1 MPIYLY
7 WGEDDFAIAK
17 AVTKLQQKILD
28 PDWLQFNYH
37 RFSGERIEVTIEA
50 LNEIMTPVFGI
61 GEKLVWLADTTIM
74 QQCSADLLGELQRT
88 LPVVSD
94 NCHLLLTTTKK
105 PDGRLKSTKLVQKY
119 AQIKE
124 FSLIPYW
131 NTKALCQQ
139 VRQLAQEIGIKL
151 TASAIELLVESVGN
165 NTRQLWNELEKLS
178 VYYNSSNNAYAVIE
192 RDLVATLVTCNTQNS
207 LQLAA
212 AIRDGKTDLAL
223 TLINDLLNHNEPPLK
238 IVATLVKQF
247 RTWAI
252 VKSMMEA
259 GEKEHKAI
267 AQAAEIPNPHRIKYI
282 LQEIK
287 SVNSAQLLSALP
299 LLLDLEYGL
308 KRGGDSLSTLQTQA
322 VKMCNLAT
330 TR

>member
-1 MPIYLY
+1 MGIYLY

-17 AVTKLQQKILD
+17 AVEKLQAKVLD

-37 RFSGERIEVTIEA
+37 LFSGEGIENTIEA
-50 LNEIMTPVFGI
+50 LNEVMTPVFGM
-61 GEKLVWLADTTIM
+61 GEKLVWLRNTMIM
-74 QQCSADLLGELQRT
+74 QQCSGDLLAELQRT
-88 LPVVSD
+88 LPVVPE
-94 NCHLLLTTTKK
+94 NCHLLLTTAKK

-119 AQIKE
+119 AKIRE

-131 NTKALCQQ
+131 NTKAMSQQ
-139 VRQLAQEIGIKL
+139 VRNLATEIGIKL
-151 TASAIELLVESVGN
+151 TPSAIELLVESVGN

-178 VYYNSSNNAYAVIE
+178 VHYSSSSVIE

-212 AIRDGKTDLAL
+212 AIRDGKTDVAL
-223 TLINDLLNHNEPPLK
+223 SLINDLLNQNEPPLR

-252 VKSMMEA
+252 IKSMIEA
-259 GEKEHKAI
+259 GEKEHKAMAI
-267 AQAAEIPNPHRIKYI
+267 VAEIPNPQRIKYI

-287 SVNSAQLLSALP
+287 SVNSQTLLSTLP

-308 KRGGDSLSTLQTQA
+308 KRGEDSLSLLQTQA
-322 VKMCNLAT
+322 IKMCSLASA
-330 TR
+330 R

>member
-1 MPIYLY
+1 MGIYLY

-17 AVTKLQQKILD
+17 AVEKLQAKVLD

-37 RFSGERIEVTIEA
+37 LFSGEGIENTIEA
-50 LNEIMTPVFGI
+50 LNEVMTPVFGM
-61 GEKLVWLADTTIM
+61 GEKLVWLRNTTIM
-74 QQCSADLLGELQRT
+74 QQCSGDLLAELQRT
-88 LPVVSD
+88 LPVVPE
-94 NCHLLLTTTKK
+94 NCHLLLTTAKK

-119 AQIKE
+119 AKIRE

-131 NTKALCQQ
+131 NTKAMSQQ
-139 VRQLAQEIGIKL
+139 VRNLATEIGIKL
-151 TASAIELLVESVGN
+151 TPSSIELLVESVGN

-178 VYYNSSNNAYAVIE
+178 VHYSSSSVIE

-212 AIRDGKTDLAL
+212 AIRDGKTDVAL
-223 TLINDLLNHNEPPLK
+223 SLINDLLNQNEPPLR
-238 IVATLVKQF
+238 IVATVVKQF

-252 VKSMMEA
+252 IKSMIEA
-259 GEKEHKAI
+259 GEKEHKAMAI
-267 AQAAEIPNPHRIKYI
+267 VAEIPNPHRIKYI

-287 SVNSAQLLSALP
+287 SVNSQTLLSTLP

-308 KRGGDSLSTLQTQA
+308 KRGEDSLSLLQTQA
-322 VKMCNLAT
+322 IKMCSLASA
-330 TR
+330 R